1 MEYVVRALDSD
12 IICWMRSK
20 YVRPVGQVFIH
31 DFTSLNMTRDELD
44 GYRHEFVKFGFQEG
58 SRRGNMLYFPS
69 SDPLTLML
77 SQNRDNKGR
86 FIAPDDLSSTLAKCN
101 EFMRKW
107 DTSNHTQIIE
117 FLTFARFICPPQVM
131 ATAHYDDEYVWR
143 ILAVLYDEMTQRY
156 GLKYPIN
163 NRTQIDA
170 FDEESKRIA
179 LQHINF
185 DYTHQRMFEN
195 IKQAIIKANECQM
208 RMIMERYE
216 HNECKVRPI
225 NREYGSLVMADIMFQ
240 WFRLEGAKD
249 IHIFG
254 FDLESVKQ
262 LRMYFGITLKREFTT
277 AKIPNPL
284 ALGKAL
290 VKIVRHPYFNNT
302 PSVKI

>member
-1 MEYVVRALDSD
+1 MRMIHLLLISSWSIAIVRGASIPIVEGLPKPLKHDDYGTVLHPQSVVTIVGLKHQNDGNLQDIVSELNGGFGIIGYDKDGQYKRETRHRMEYVVRALDSD

-143 ILAVLYDEMTQRY
+143 ILAVLYDEMT
-156 GLKYPIN
+156 
-163 NRTQIDA
+163 
-170 FDEESKRIA
+170 
-179 LQHINF
+179 
-185 DYTHQRMFEN
+185 
-195 IKQAIIKANECQM
+195 
-208 RMIMERYE
+208 
-216 HNECKVRPI
+216 
-225 NREYGSLVMADIMFQ
+225 
-240 WFRLEGAKD
+240 
-249 IHIFG
+249 
-254 FDLESVKQ
+254 
-262 LRMYFGITLKREFTT
+262 
-277 AKIPNPL
+277 
-284 ALGKAL
+284 
-290 VKIVRHPYFNNT
+290 
-302 PSVKI
+302 